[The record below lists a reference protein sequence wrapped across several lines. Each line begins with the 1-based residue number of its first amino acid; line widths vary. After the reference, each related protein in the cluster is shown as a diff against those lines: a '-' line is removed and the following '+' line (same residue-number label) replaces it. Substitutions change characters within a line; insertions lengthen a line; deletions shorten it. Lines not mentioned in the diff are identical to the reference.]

1 MQVLEYIRN
10 GCDLKGHRRKYFYVH
25 MAFCKSTKIL
35 HRIIII
41 IIIIMCHYLFVI
53 SQSLSVSLITF
64 LE

>member
-41 IIIIMCHYLFVI
+41 IITCHYLFVI